1 MAPFPSGTFVLDV
14 ELVSE
19 ADVKLIVTIT
29 VPGDKPQEMAA
40 VPLRFLRTGA
50 DPSEKGELKLAVE
63 QKTKAVA
70 DSKGDKKGAVAGV
83 AKKAGGSAVVGA
95 DKKSVQIDASAGGSA
110 VVGSD
115 AGEGGG
121 KGHLGGAR
129 LDTPMA
135 RSLAAKADLA
145 ERELNARSETVAAA
159 KLERQQ
165 ALEEEAARKA
175 AQAQAAQAQAAAEKA
190 AAARAE
196 RAEAAEAKVA
206 AFASSS
212 NLSSEM
218 SAEIKAELSA
228 LREVAAAERAHADLA
243 MAEAAAA
250 AKAARELAGAAAR
263 EEEVRMKAEALPESK
278 LMTSDDL

>member
-63 QKTKAVA
+63 LKKKAVA
-70 DSKGDKKGAVAGV
+70 DSKGDKKGAVAGA

-121 KGHLGGAR
+121 KGHLGGVR
-129 LDTPMA
+129 MDTPMA

-145 ERELNARSETVAAA
+145 ERELIARSETVAAA

-175 AQAQAAQAQAAAEKA
+175 AQAQAAQAQAAAEQA

-196 RAEAAEAKVA
+196 RAEAKVA
-206 AFASSS
+206 ALASRS
-212 NLSSEM
+212 NLSAEM
-218 SAEIKAELSA
+218 KAELSA
-228 LREVAAAERAHADLA
+228 LREAAAEERAHADLA

-263 EEEVRMKAEALPESK
+263 EEEVPMKAEA

>member
-63 QKTKAVA
+63 QKKKAVT
-70 DSKGDKKGAVAGV
+70 DSKGDKKGAVAGA
-83 AKKAGGSAVVGA
+83 AKKAGGSAVVGT

-121 KGHLGGAR
+121 KGHLGGVR

-145 ERELNARSETVAAA
+145 ERELIARSETVAAA

-263 EEEVRMKAEALPESK
+263 EEEVRMKAEAL
-278 LMTSDDL
+278 MTSDDL

>member
-1 MAPFPSGTFVLDV
+1 M
-14 ELVSE
+14 VSE

-50 DPSEKGELKLAVE
+50 DPSEKGELKLVEE
-63 QKTKAVA
+63 QKKKGAVSG
-70 DSKGDKKGAVAGV
+70 DSKGDKKGAVAGA

-95 DKKSVQIDASAGGSA
+95 EKKSVQIDVPTTAGAAASM
-110 VVGSD
+110 GSD

-145 ERELNARSETVAAA
+145 DRELNARSETVAAA

-165 ALEEEAARKA
+165 AMEEEAARKA
-175 AQAQAAQAQAAAEKA
+175 AQAQASAEMAAAG
-190 AAARAE
+190 RAE
-196 RAEAAEAKVA
+196 RAAAAEAKVA
-206 AFASSS
+206 ALASRS
-212 NLSSEM
+212 NLSAEM
-218 SAEIKAELSA
+218 KAELSA
-228 LREVAAAERAHADLA
+228 LREAAAAERAHADLA

-263 EEEVRMKAEALPESK
+263 EEEVRAKAEAL
-278 LMTSDDL
+278 

>member
-63 QKTKAVA
+63 QKKKAVT
-70 DSKGDKKGAVAGV
+70 DSKGDKKGAVAGA

-121 KGHLGGAR
+121 KGHLGGVR

-206 AFASSS
+206 ALASRS
-212 NLSSEM
+212 NLSAEM
-218 SAEIKAELSA
+218 KAELSV
-228 LREVAAAERAHADLA
+228 LREAAAAERAHADLA

-263 EEEVRMKAEALPESK
+263 EEEVRMKAEAL
-278 LMTSDDL
+278 MTSDDL

>member
-50 DPSEKGELKLAVE
+50 DPSEKGELKLVEE
-63 QKTKAVA
+63 QKKKGAVA
-70 DSKGDKKGAVAGV
+70 GDSKGDKKGAVAGA

-95 DKKSVQIDASAGGSA
+95 EKKSVQIDVPTTAGAAASM
-110 VVGSD
+110 GSD

-145 ERELNARSETVAAA
+145 DRELNARSETVAAA

-165 ALEEEAARKA
+165 AMEEEAARKA
-175 AQAQAAQAQAAAEKA
+175 AQAQAAQAQASAEMA

-196 RAEAAEAKVA
+196 RAAAAEAKVA
-206 AFASSS
+206 DLASRS
-212 NLSSEM
+212 NLSAEM
-218 SAEIKAELSA
+218 KAELSA
-228 LREVAAAERAHADLA
+228 LREAAAAERAHADLA

-263 EEEVRMKAEALPESK
+263 EEEVREGGSGR
-278 LMTSDDL
+278 MTSDDLG